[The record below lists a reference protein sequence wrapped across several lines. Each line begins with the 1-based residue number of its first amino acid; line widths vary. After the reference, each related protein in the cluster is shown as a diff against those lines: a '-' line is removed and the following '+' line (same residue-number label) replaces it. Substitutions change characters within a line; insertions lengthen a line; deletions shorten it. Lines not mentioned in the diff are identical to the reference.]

1 MTADL
6 LYFTA
11 KKIVMKKNKD
21 GILKKKV
28 DGMPPGW
35 QNLTEEN
42 ITDHIHID
50 KGDKVICVRTG
61 KLNNITVFDFDSKE
75 AYDNA
80 VDMCNIITTFHT
92 IKTPNGYHVYGKYVP
107 GLKSYINT
115 EHEIDIRSDGNVV
128 FGNGTIREDGQKYE
142 KYIDGSI
149 NREFPKELIDYII
162 EINEKPKSVS
172 KKTKKN
178 TTESI
183 PKVKEEKNTRN
194 KSELILDTILTKYI
208 KEYDS
213 WLKII
218 WAMRS
223 DPDVSEEYAI
233 KISKKAE
240 NYDEDF
246 FIKTYRNY
254 KYGKEIT
261 KKTYYYYAKLSDP
274 IKFYDICQ
282 SFDNHEFG
290 NIDVAETFIELSGDS
305 IVCISSKTSK
315 EDDKIFIY
323 DEHMERWREDKNGDL
338 ICNMVEGVLLPYYKN
353 LKKIIEK
360 EYMECNIQDEEKK
373 LEIGKKYGAVK
384 DVLKIIQV
392 LTNGKDLYKIIRRKV
407 KTHTHDIRFNM
418 LESQTNNLHFKNG
431 VLDVMTG
438 IFRKKNKYDY
448 MTLSLS
454 WDYIEDKND
463 IDPTIID
470 EVNSMFH
477 KMELNEDVNKFIKSW
492 LFYCLTGSTEEQIF
506 LFQLGESAAN
516 GKSTLF
522 SIMSKCFEFY
532 TFKLDSKV
540 FDLNYAQAHKQFA
553 ILIDKPVRFAYI
565 EELGSKQIDGQLLK
579 DTVDGEMNVNIMFST
594 ADVCKSQA
602 KINIAGNG
610 ILTIKLDK
618 GVSRR
623 MKVKEC
629 LSQFLPDQ
637 EFDDYENKKFI
648 RDEKIMR
655 KFEDDKFKNALLHI
669 LLEHKKITIPKEVNK
684 FTDEIQNDC
693 DPFKMDFDE
702 FFIVTDIETDRTS
715 VSEIEE
721 YLKNYNAKA
730 IKSNMRRI
738 GNYKINVNKT
748 HNQKKGCYEYI
759 RLRTEEE

>member
-1 MTADL
+1 MAKEL

-11 KKIVMKKNKD
+11 SKIKLTKNKK
-21 GILKKKV
+21 GKYEKKV
-28 DGMPPGW
+28 FGLPKGW
-35 QNLTEEN
+35 NLLNKEN
-42 ITDHIHID
+42 IGDHILID
-50 KGDKVICVRTG
+50 KGHKVFCIRTG
-61 KLNNITVFDFDSKE
+61 ELNNITVFDFDSKE

-80 VDMCNIITTFHT
+80 VDNCNFITTFYT
-92 IKTPNGYHVYGKYVP
+92 VKTPRGYHVYGKYNP
-107 GLKSYINT
+107 DLKTSTDT
-115 EHEIDIRSDGNVV
+115 EKKIDVRNDGGFV
-128 FGNGTIREDGQKYE
+128 FGDKTVREDGKKYE
-142 KYIDGSI
+142 KIIDGSL
-149 NREFPKELIDYII
+149 NMEFPQSFLDY
-162 EINEKPKSVS
+162 VS
-172 KKTKKN
+172 KKPKKKKKK
-178 TTESI
+178 SI
-183 PKVKEEKNTRN
+183 PKVEEEKIKEN
-194 KSELILDTILTKYI
+194 KSELILDTIHPKYI

-213 WLKII
+213 WLKIM

-223 DPDVSEEYAI
+223 DPDVTEEYAM
-233 KISKKAE
+233 KISKKGE
-240 NYDEDF
+240 DKFDEDF
-246 FIKTYRNY
+246 FIKTYRDN

-261 KKTYYYYAKLSDP
+261 KKTYYYYAKLSNP
-274 IKFYDICQ
+274 TKFYNICQ
-282 SFDNHEFG
+282 TFDNLQFE
-290 NIDVAETFIELSGDS
+290 NIDIAEIFIELAGDS
-305 IVCISSKTSK
+305 IVCIPSKTLK
-315 EDDKIFIY
+315 DDDKIYVY
-323 DEHMERWREDKNGDL
+323 DELMKRWRSDVNGDL
-338 ICNMVEGVLLPYYKN
+338 ICNMIEDVLLPYYKSLKIN
-353 LKKIIEK
+353 LEK
-360 EYMECNIQDEEKK
+360 DYMDSFDTETEEKMEEK
-373 LEIGKKYGAVK
+373 RKKYSSIK
-384 DVLKIIQV
+384 DVLKIIQS

-407 KTHTHDIRFNM
+407 KTHTQDIRFNM

-454 WDYIEDKND
+454 WDYIEDKNQL
-463 IDPTIID
+463 DPTIID
-470 EVNSMFH
+470 AVNSMFH

-506 LFQLGESAAN
+506 LFQLGETASN

-648 RDEKIMR
+648 RDEKILR
-655 KFEDDKFKNALLHI
+655 NFEDDMYKNALLHI

-684 FTDEIQNDC
+684 FTNEIQNDC
-693 DPFKMDFDE
+693 DPFKNDFDE

-730 IKSNMRRI
+730 IKSNMKRI

-748 HNQKKGCYEYI
+748 HNKKKGCYEFI
-759 RLRTEEE
+759 RLRTEEDNNDE

>member
-1 MTADL
+1 MATEL

-11 KKIVMKKNKD
+11 SKIKITKNNKGKD
-21 GILKKKV
+21 EKKV
-28 DGMPPGW
+28 LGLPKAW
-35 QNLTEEN
+35 NKLNEEN
-42 ITDHIHID
+42 ISDHIHID
-50 KGDKVICVRTG
+50 KGHKVICIRTG
-61 KLNNITVFDFDSKE
+61 ELNNITVFDFDSEE
-75 AYDNA
+75 AYKNAIDN
-80 VDMCNIITTFHT
+80 CNFITTFYT
-92 IKTPNGYHVYGKYVP
+92 VKTPRGYHVYGKYNP
-107 GLKSYINT
+107 DIKTSTNT
-115 EHEIDIRSDGNVV
+115 EKKIDVRNDDGFV
-128 FGNGTIREDGQKYE
+128 FGNGTIREDGEKYE
-142 KYIDGSI
+142 KYIDGNLNS
-149 NREFPKELIDYII
+149 EFPKSFLDY
-162 EINEKPKSVS
+162 VS
-172 KKTKKN
+172 KKPIKKDKV
-178 TTESI
+178 SI
-183 PKVKEEKNTRN
+183 PKVKEEKKIEN

-223 DPDVSEEYAI
+223 DPDITEEYAM
-233 KISKKAE
+233 KISKKAD
-240 NYDEDF
+240 NYDEAF
-246 FIKTYRNY
+246 FIKTYRDY

-261 KKTYYYYAKLSDP
+261 KKTYYYYAKLSNP
-274 IKFYDICQ
+274 TKFYDICQ

-290 NIDVAETFIELSGDS
+290 NIDVAEIFIELSGDS
-305 IVCISSKTSK
+305 IVCIPSKTSK
-315 EDDKIFIY
+315 DDDKIYIY
-323 DEHMERWREDKNGDL
+323 DEHMERWRLDVNGDL
-338 ICNMVEGVLLPYYKN
+338 ICNMIEGVLLPYYKN

-360 EYMECNIQDEEKK
+360 EYIECNIEDEEKK
-373 LEIGKKYGAVK
+373 TEISKKYGAVK
-384 DVLKIIQV
+384 DVLKMIQV
-392 LTNGKDLYKIIRRKV
+392 ITNGKDLYKTIRRKV
-407 KTHTHDIRFNM
+407 KTYTQDIRFNM

-454 WDYIEDKND
+454 WDYIEDKNH

-470 EVNSMFH
+470 DVNSMFH

-637 EFDDYENKKFI
+637 TFDDYENKKFI

-721 YLKNYNAKA
+721 YLKSYNAKA
-730 IKSNMRRI
+730 IKSNMKRI

-748 HNQKKGCYEYI
+748 HNKKKGCYEYI
-759 RLRTEEE
+759 RLRTDDDE

>member
-1 MTADL
+1 MATEL

-11 KKIVMKKNKD
+11 SKIKITKNNKGKD
-21 GILKKKV
+21 EKKV
-28 DGMPPGW
+28 LGLPKAW
-35 QNLTEEN
+35 NKLNEEN
-42 ITDHIHID
+42 ISDHIHID
-50 KGDKVICVRTG
+50 KGHKVICIRTG
-61 KLNNITVFDFDSKE
+61 ELNNITVFDFDSEE
-75 AYDNA
+75 AYKNAIDN
-80 VDMCNIITTFHT
+80 CNFITTFYT
-92 IKTPNGYHVYGKYVP
+92 VKTPRGYHVYGKYNP
-107 GLKSYINT
+107 DIKTSTNT
-115 EHEIDIRSDGNVV
+115 EKKIDVRNDDGFV
-128 FGNGTIREDGQKYE
+128 FGNGTIREDGEKYE
-142 KYIDGSI
+142 KYIDGNLNS
-149 NREFPKELIDYII
+149 EFPKSFLDY
-162 EINEKPKSVS
+162 VS
-172 KKTKKN
+172 KKPIKKDKV
-178 TTESI
+178 SI
-183 PKVKEEKNTRN
+183 PKVKEEKKIEN
-194 KSELILDTILTKYI
+194 KSELILDTIHLKYI

-223 DPDVSEEYAI
+223 DPDITEQYAMQ
-233 KISKKAE
+233 ISKKAD
-240 NYDEDF
+240 NYDEAF
-246 FIKTYRNY
+246 FIKTYRDY

-261 KKTYYYYAKLSDP
+261 KKTYYYYAKLSNP
-274 IKFYDICQ
+274 TKFYDICQ

-290 NIDVAETFIELSGDS
+290 NIDVAEIFIELSGDS
-305 IVCISSKTSK
+305 IVCIPSKTLK
-315 EDDKIFIY
+315 DDDKIYIY
-323 DEHMERWREDKNGDL
+323 DEHMERWRLDVNGDL
-338 ICNMVEGVLLPYYKN
+338 ICNMIEGVLLPYYKN
-353 LKKIIEK
+353 IKKIIEK
-360 EYMECNIQDEEKK
+360 EYIECSIEDQEKK
-373 LEIGKKYGAVK
+373 TEISKKYGAVK
-384 DVLKIIQV
+384 DVLKMIQA
-392 LTNGKDLYKIIRRKV
+392 LTNCKDIYKIIRRKV
-407 KTHTHDIRFNM
+407 KTYTQDIRFNM

-454 WDYIEDKND
+454 WDYIEDKNH

-470 EVNSMFH
+470 DVNSMFH

-669 LLEHKKITIPKEVNK
+669 LLEHKKITIPHEVNK

-721 YLKNYNAKA
+721 YLKSYNAKA
-730 IKSNMRRI
+730 IKSNMKRI

-748 HNQKKGCYEYI
+748 HNKKKGCYEYI
-759 RLRTEEE
+759 RLRTDDDE

>member
-1 MTADL
+1 MATEL

-11 KKIVMKKNKD
+11 SKIKITKNNKGKD
-21 GILKKKV
+21 EKKV
-28 DGMPPGW
+28 LGLPKAW
-35 QNLTEEN
+35 NKLNEEN
-42 ITDHIHID
+42 ISDHIHID
-50 KGDKVICVRTG
+50 KGHKVICIRTG
-61 KLNNITVFDFDSKE
+61 ELNNITVFDFDSEE
-75 AYDNA
+75 AYKNAIDN
-80 VDMCNIITTFHT
+80 CNFITTFYT
-92 IKTPNGYHVYGKYVP
+92 VKTPRGYHVYGKYNP
-107 GLKSYINT
+107 DIKTSTNT
-115 EHEIDIRSDGNVV
+115 EKKIDVRNDDGFV
-128 FGNGTIREDGQKYE
+128 FGNGTIREDGEKYE
-142 KYIDGSI
+142 KYIDGNLNS
-149 NREFPKELIDYII
+149 EFPKSFLDY
-162 EINEKPKSVS
+162 VS
-172 KKTKKN
+172 KKPIKKN
-178 TTESI
+178 KVSI
-183 PKVKEEKNTRN
+183 PKVKEEKKTQN
-194 KSELILDTILTKYI
+194 KSELILDTIHLKYI

-223 DPDVSEEYAI
+223 DPDITEQYAMQ
-233 KISKKAE
+233 ISKKAD
-240 NYDEDF
+240 NYDEAF
-246 FIKTYRNY
+246 FIKTYRDY

-261 KKTYYYYAKLSDP
+261 KKTYYYYAKLSNP
-274 IKFYDICQ
+274 TKFYDICQ

-290 NIDVAETFIELSGDS
+290 NIDVAEIFIELSGDS
-305 IVCISSKTSK
+305 IVCIPSKTLK
-315 EDDKIFIY
+315 DDDKIYIY
-323 DEHMERWREDKNGDL
+323 DEHMERWRLDVNGDL
-338 ICNMVEGVLLPYYKN
+338 ICNMIEAVLLPYYKN
-353 LKKIIEK
+353 IKKIIEK
-360 EYMECNIQDEEKK
+360 EYIECNIEDEEKK
-373 LEIGKKYGAVK
+373 TEISKKYGAVK
-384 DVLKIIQV
+384 DVLKMIQA
-392 LTNGKDLYKIIRRKV
+392 LTNCKDIYKIIRRKV
-407 KTHTHDIRFNM
+407 KTYTQDIRFNM

-454 WDYIEDKND
+454 WDYIEDKNH

-470 EVNSMFH
+470 DVNSMFH

-669 LLEHKKITIPKEVNK
+669 LLEHKKITIPHEVNK

-721 YLKNYNAKA
+721 YLKSYNAKA
-730 IKSNMRRI
+730 IKSNMKRI

-748 HNQKKGCYEYI
+748 HNKKKGCYEYI
-759 RLRTEEE
+759 RLRTDDDE

>member
-1 MTADL
+1 
-6 LYFTA
+6 
-11 KKIVMKKNKD
+11 
-21 GILKKKV
+21 
-28 DGMPPGW
+28 
-35 QNLTEEN
+35 
-42 ITDHIHID
+42 
-50 KGDKVICVRTG
+50 
-61 KLNNITVFDFDSKE
+61 
-75 AYDNA
+75 
-80 VDMCNIITTFHT
+80 
-92 IKTPNGYHVYGKYVP
+92 
-107 GLKSYINT
+107 
-115 EHEIDIRSDGNVV
+115 
-128 FGNGTIREDGQKYE
+128 
-142 KYIDGSI
+142 
-149 NREFPKELIDYII
+149 
-162 EINEKPKSVS
+162 
-172 KKTKKN
+172 
-178 TTESI
+178 
-183 PKVKEEKNTRN
+183 
-194 KSELILDTILTKYI
+194 
-208 KEYDS
+208 
-213 WLKII
+213 
-218 WAMRS
+218 
-223 DPDVSEEYAI
+223 
-233 KISKKAE
+233 
-240 NYDEDF
+240 
-246 FIKTYRNY
+246 
-254 KYGKEIT
+254 
-261 KKTYYYYAKLSDP
+261 
-274 IKFYDICQ
+274 
-282 SFDNHEFG
+282 
-290 NIDVAETFIELSGDS
+290 
-305 IVCISSKTSK
+305 
-315 EDDKIFIY
+315 
-323 DEHMERWREDKNGDL
+323 
-338 ICNMVEGVLLPYYKN
+338 
-353 LKKIIEK
+353 
-360 EYMECNIQDEEKK
+360 
-373 LEIGKKYGAVK
+373 
-384 DVLKIIQV
+384 
-392 LTNGKDLYKIIRRKV
+392 
-407 KTHTHDIRFNM
+407 
-418 LESQTNNLHFKNG
+418 
-431 VLDVMTG
+431 MTG

-454 WDYIEDKND
+454 WDYIEDKNH

-470 EVNSMFH
+470 DVNSMFH

-669 LLEHKKITIPKEVNK
+669 LLEHKKITIPHEVNK

-721 YLKNYNAKA
+721 YLKSYNAKA
-730 IKSNMRRI
+730 IKSNMKRI

-748 HNQKKGCYEYI
+748 HNKKKGCYEYI
-759 RLRTEEE
+759 RLRTDDDE